1 MRISYPI
8 FAFFSAR
15 MRFPSSCAATA
26 RAGVCRITA
35 ACVKVHAHV
44 RSLLSRIITDR
55 IITSGVVA
63 IHSRNCLFI
72 VIGVERAFLATQF
85 CNFVECCQKKMS
97 YMVLLHIP
105 QSRNINKNVLSFQ
118 LRNDRKQTIGRLIN
132 YSYSG
137 QVVIKAQ

>member
-1 MRISYPI
+1 MPIPYPI
-8 FAFFSAR
+8 FAFFSAC
-15 MRFPSSCAATA
+15 MRFPSPCAATV
-26 RAGVCRITA
+26 RVGICRITA
-35 ACVKVHAHV
+35 TGYKSYAHV
-44 RSLLSRIITDR
+44 RSLLSRIIIER
-55 IITSGVVA
+55 IILSGEA
-63 IHSRNCLFI
+63 GIHSSKCPFI
-72 VIGVERAFLATQF
+72 YTGVERAFLATPF
-85 CNFVECCQKKMS
+85 CNFVECCQKKMN